1 MALTDTAIKKTR
13 PADKPFKL
21 YDGRGLYLLVQPNGA
36 KYWRLKYRISEKEK
50 VLALGVY
57 PEVTLAEAREQCLQA
72 RKLIGKGV
80 DPVAA
85 KQAAKR
91 QHQAQ
96 CEHSFENIAREW
108 HAKQGRWTIDHAHR
122 VLSSLEKEIF
132 PWIGAKPIGEITA
145 PVIVDVVGRVEK
157 RNALGVASRV
167 LQRISAVYRYAI
179 QTGRATYNPA
189 ADLAGSLTTRKVI
202 HRAALSRA
210 ELPEFLSKLQVYDGQ
225 PITRLALNF
234 VVLTFVRSREL
245 RGARWEEFDFER
257 AEWRIPAE
265 RMKITAE
272 HIVPLSRQAIALLDE
287 LRPLTGSYDL
297 VFPNQNNLSK
307 PMSENTLLYAMY
319 RMGYHQRATVHG
331 VRATAS
337 TILNEMG
344 FRPDVIERQLAHA
357 ERNKVRAAYH
367 RSEHLQERRQMMQTW
382 ADFVDSLADKA
393 KIIPL
398 RAKEPA

>member
-1 MALTDTAIKKTR
+1 
-13 PADKPFKL
+13 
-21 YDGRGLYLLVQPNGA
+21 
-36 KYWRLKYRISEKEK
+36 
-50 VLALGVY
+50 
-57 PEVTLAEAREQCLQA
+57 
-72 RKLIGKGV
+72 
-80 DPVAA
+80 
-85 KQAAKR
+85 
-91 QHQAQ
+91 
-96 CEHSFENIAREW
+96 
-108 HAKQGRWTIDHAHR
+108 
-122 VLSSLEKEIF
+122 
-132 PWIGAKPIGEITA
+132 
-145 PVIVDVVGRVEK
+145 
-157 RNALGVASRV
+157 VASRV

-367 RSEHLQERRQMMQTW
+367 RSEYLDERCKMMQVW
-382 ADFVDSLADKA
+382 ADFVDSLADNA